1 MPTPIPS
8 PRARPPSQR
17 GGSFWLFIF
26 GVAFGAVLG
35 AVLMHKYLTEH
46 AAQGSGSASGYA
58 PRSPSTPVPGTPE
71 TAEDPLT
78 RILREWRLTPE
89 DIRRQ
94 LDRAGQ
100 VIKREG
106 GALTERL
113 DGATL
118 DARIVTVIEAKYTL
132 DRDLSA
138 WDISVASTQGHVTLS
153 GTVNEPDLVVRAVV
167 IALDTTGVVDVKSA
181 LRVKTS
187 AVPPLPSVE
196 R

>member
-1 MPTPIPS
+1 M
-8 PRARPPSQR
+8 
-17 GGSFWLFIF
+17 
-26 GVAFGAVLG
+26 
-35 AVLMHKYLTEH
+35 LMHKYLTEYTPRT
-46 AAQGSGSASGYA
+46 AGSASGYA
-58 PRSPSTPVPGTPE
+58 PQSPTAPLPGAPE
-71 TAEDPLT
+71 TAEDSLT

-167 IALDTTGVVDVKSA
+167 MALDTAGVVDVKSA

-187 AVPPLPSVE
+187 AVPPLPPVE
-196 R
+196 P